1 MNPIL
6 FLFAFVLF
14 FVLTP
19 GVFLTLPPKSSKMMV
34 AAVHGII
41 FSLVFVFT
49 NHWIMK
55 HPISYMKTK
64 EGVKGMPSV
73 ANSGRVML

>member
-19 GVFLTLPPKSSKMMV
+19 GILLTLPPKTSKLMV
-34 AAVHGII
+34 AAVHAIL

-55 HPISYMKTK
+55 YPLSYMKTK
-64 EGVKGMPSV
+64 EGAKAMPPI
-73 ANSGRVML
+73 ANSGRVM